1 MSFYKDPFCRL
12 RAASSP
18 GEETVIEKCI
28 QGSDNSVSKE
38 DLMQIARELYPAYDH
53 LEPLGSGGMGDLY
66 KGRKTGLD
74 VPVVIKVVKS
84 KLQGRLD
91 DRQEAEI
98 LKGLKH
104 KYLPR
109 VYDVIENK
117 FGYYYTIMDY
127 IPGDNMKQYLA
138 KHGPVDQKTAY
149 KWANQLC
156 EVTAY
161 LHQQKP
167 PIIHSDIKP
176 SNVMIT
182 PDGDIC
188 LIDFNTSMQLRA
200 GMTAIG
206 KTKGYAAPEQYTKPE
221 RVLSGMRQAAGVWD
235 GQNKETI
242 LTPNSMDVEDATVL
256 ICQPESGLSTGS
268 STGEPSTGSTS
279 ASLRSSLF
287 RSSAMS
293 TADTAIG
300 KNGYYGTLT
309 KRTDVYAI
317 GATLYY
323 ALTGEDPPHSL
334 DPAKP
339 LSTFKLSVSKSLVQ
353 IIERA
358 MQKNAMDRFCDAEE
372 MGQALQQIHR
382 LDNSYRRARVLT
394 VVGITVELVLL
405 LGGITLM
412 ALGSVRLSKE
422 RQTQYMQ
429 LLDSAQQAKNQAD
442 YESAL
447 NMTIQ
452 AEKLIDNRME
462 AFAEEAAIY
471 YAQAAH
477 TEDAEARGELFKTCV
492 NKVRQLIQAGQR
504 GGSDSEW
511 AKAYFVGAESC
522 LELEEY
528 WQAQLWYEASLARSK
543 TESAYRGLVF
553 AYALN
558 GKTDEAKDVLE
569 QLHEALPL
577 SDTQSI
583 SFLVQAELCCL
594 EEDYAGALAEYRKLF
609 QATEDES
616 ILRRAYLAA
625 NNVCVYGGKQMN
637 AQRTD
642 VLEEAVSRLPQYKS
656 IFMPLLA
663 NAYYLRAY
671 DDPSVESRW
680 LDKALDCY
688 TALDTHSLS
697 LDDRL
702 KMDWMLTRKGRYSEA
717 EADLKSLLNRYPDSF
732 LVYMRLSYLYLNQL
746 ETTGEAD
753 YLDKAEAAYKKAK
766 ELYETSGQTDEEMET
781 FLSLWSPF
789 HDQIWQDDRKEEERS

>member
-1 MSFYKDPFCRL
+1 MP
-12 RAASSP
+12 
-18 GEETVIEKCI
+18 
-28 QGSDNSVSKE
+28 KE

-117 FGYYYTIMDY
+117 YGYYYTIMDY

-242 LTPNSMDVEDATVL
+242 LTPNGMDAEDATVL
-256 ICQPESGLSTGS
+256 IRQPESAVSTGS
-268 STGEPSTGSTS
+268 STGEPSTGSSS

-309 KRTDVYAI
+309 KRMDVYAI
-317 GATLYY
+317 GATLYF

-339 LSTFKLSVSKSLVQ
+339 LSTFKLPVSKSLVQ

-372 MGQALQQIHR
+372 MGQALHQIHR

-394 VVGITVELVLL
+394 VVGIAVELVLL
-405 LGGITLM
+405 LGGIALM
-412 ALGSVRLSKE
+412 ALGSVRLNQE

-429 LLDSAQQAKNQAD
+429 LLDSAQQAKNQGN

-447 NMTIQ
+447 DLAAQ
-452 AEKLIDNRME
+452 AEQLIDNRME

-477 TEDAEARGELFKTCV
+477 TEDAAARQELFRTCV
-492 NKVRQLIQAGQR
+492 NKVRQLTQAGQR

-511 AKAYFVGAESC
+511 AKAYFVGAESS

-528 WQAQLWYEASLARSK
+528 WQAQQWYRASLDKSK

-553 AYALN
+553 AYVLDGSA
-558 GKTDEAKDVLE
+558 DEAKEVLE
-569 QLHEALPL
+569 QLHEALPM

-583 SFLVQAELCCL
+583 AYLIQAELCCL
-594 EEDYAGALAEYRKLF
+594 DENYTGALAEYRKLF

-625 NNVCVYGGKQMN
+625 NNACVYGGKKLN
-637 AQRTD
+637 SQRIAI
-642 VLEEAVSRLPQYKS
+642 LEEAVTRLPQSKS

-671 DDPSVESRW
+671 DDPSGESRW
-680 LDKALDCY
+680 LDKALECY
-688 TALDTHSLS
+688 TALDVRSLS

-702 KMDWMLTRKGRYSEA
+702 KMDWLLTKKGRYSEA
-717 EADLKSLLNRYPDSF
+717 ESDLQSLLLRYPDSF
-732 LVYMRLSYLYLNQL
+732 LVHMRLSYLYLDQL
-746 ETTGEAD
+746 ETTGD
-753 YLDKAEAAYKKAK
+753 DKYLDKAEASYVRAK
-766 ELYETSGQTDEEMET
+766 ELYEGSGQTDEEMET
-781 FLSLWSPF
+781 FLSLWEPF
-789 HDQIWQDDRKEEERS
+789 HDQIWQSTEDSKEDDAS